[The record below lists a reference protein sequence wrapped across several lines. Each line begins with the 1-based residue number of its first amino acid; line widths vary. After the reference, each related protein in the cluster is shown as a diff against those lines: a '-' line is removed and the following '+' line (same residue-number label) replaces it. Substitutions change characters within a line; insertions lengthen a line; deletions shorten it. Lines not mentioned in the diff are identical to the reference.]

1 MNVHYFS
8 GQDTIHAG
16 SKAAED
22 SFGVMGSRCFH
33 EKILLADLQK
43 ENYKVARS
51 YEVTDK
57 MEFIQVATLRVTL
70 LVVPNQLTIIISI

>member
-1 MNVHYFS
+1 MHYFS

-51 YEVTDK
+51 HEVTDK
-57 MEFIQVATLRVTL
+57 MEFIQVATDL
-70 LVVPNQLTIIISI
+70 LAVGPNQLTIIISI